1 MGPVFI
7 TGGAGFVGSHASK
20 AFARAGREVVV
31 YDNLSRGW
39 ADFVKWG
46 PLVEGDILDTAQLT
60 HALKQYRP
68 ETVVHFAA
76 VAYIAESIAQPDT
89 YYKIN
94 VEGTLSLLRAMQ
106 AAGVKRIVFSS
117 SCATYGVAPDVIT
130 EETPQAPIN
139 PYGRSKLMA
148 EQVIRDVGR
157 VAGIDSVILRY
168 FNAAGSDPDLQIGER
183 HDPEPHVIPL
193 AIRGAID
200 GGFVFTINGDDFP
213 TPDGTCV
220 RDYVHVCD
228 LAEAHLKA
236 VDHLEAGRGSDVFNL
251 STGKGSSVLDLLSTI
266 EAVTGKTIERK
277 AGARRPG
284 DPPILVASH
293 AKATRVL
300 GWRATQSDLATVIR
314 DAWAWQKHDGLRAA
328 GNDLDKK

>member
-7 TGGAGFVGSHASK
+7 TGGAGFVGAHASK

-46 PLVEGDILDTAQLT
+46 PLVEGDILDTDKLT
-60 HALKQYRP
+60 AALKQHRP

-76 VAYIAESIAQPDT
+76 VAYIAESIAKPDL
-89 YYKIN
+89 YYRIN

-117 SCATYGVAPDVIT
+117 SCATYGVVSDVIT

-139 PYGRSKLMA
+139 PYGRSKMMA

-157 VAGIDSVILRY
+157 VAGIESVILRY
-168 FNAAGSDPDLQIGER
+168 FNAAGSDPELEIGER

-193 AIRGAID
+193 ALRGATD

-228 LAEAHLKA
+228 LADAHLKA
-236 VDHLEAGRGSDVFNL
+236 VEHLEAGRGSDVFNL
-251 STGKGSSVLDLLSTI
+251 STGKGASILDLIAAI
-266 EAVTGKTIERK
+266 ESVTGGKIERK
-277 AGARRPG
+277 FGAPRPG
-284 DPPILVASH
+284 DPPSLIASN
-293 AKATRVL
+293 AKAERVL
-300 GWRATQSDLATVIR
+300 GWRASRSDLHTLMR